1 MRIIVICS
9 AGASSTFVATR
20 LRRAAKSA
28 GIDLDASPSPLASTG
43 ELLGS
48 ADAVL
53 LGSHLG
59 EAIDGVRAQARK
71 HGVPVAVLPADIA
84 QDREGLRTLEI
95 VRGLV
100 SRIHDGSIPRKEHTM
115 ATRSVTIASSH
126 GLHARP
132 AKLFS
137 EAAKNSG
144 LAVTIAKG
152 EGKPVNAASILG
164 VISLGANTGDV
175 VTLSV
180 EGDGAEGVLDQLATM
195 LETDQDA

>member
-1 MRIIVICS
+1 MKIIVICG
-9 AGASSTFVATR
+9 AGASSTFVAAR
-20 LRRAAKSA
+20 LRRAAKEAGFDLTVSA
-28 GIDLDASPSPLASTG
+28 LPLASFA
-43 ELLGS
+43 EQVGS
-48 ADAVL
+48 ASAVL
-53 LGSHLG
+53 AGAHLG
-59 EAIDGVRAQARK
+59 DALSAVHALARE

-84 QDREGLRTLEI
+84 QDREGVRALEI
-95 VRGLV
+95 ARETV
-100 SRIHDGSIPRKEHTM
+100 SRIHDGSTPRKEHTM
-115 ATRSVTIASSH
+115 ATRTVTIASSH

-152 EGKPVNAASILG
+152 EGKAVNAASILG

-175 VTLSV
+175 VTLTV

>member
-1 MRIIVICS
+1 MKIVVICG

-20 LRRAAKSA
+20 MRRAAKTIGFDATFSA
-28 GIDLDASPSPLASTG
+28 SPLASFA
-43 ELLGS
+43 EQVGS

-53 LGSHLG
+53 AGAHLG
-59 EAIDGVRAQARK
+59 DALSVVHAQARE
-71 HGVPVAVLPADIA
+71 HGVPVAVLPGDIA
-84 QDREGLRTLEI
+84 RDREGTQALEI
-95 VRGLV
+95 ALDLV
-100 SRIHDGSIPRKEHTM
+100 ARIHTGSTPRKEHTM
-115 ATRSVTIASSH
+115 ATRTVTIASSH

-144 LAVTIAKG
+144 ATVTIAKG
-152 EGKPVNAASILG
+152 DGKAVNAASILG

-175 VTLSV
+175 VTLTV
-180 EGDGAEGVLDQLATM
+180 EGDNAEGVLDELATM